1 MSWLDL
7 LGAAFAG
14 GFAGAFVVKLLDIG
28 YQEFRGRFERK
39 LGARRFVDENLDPV
53 LKAADELAAKLGAL
67 AKSDFRPL
75 RGGYRSHMDNHD
87 FGGLLFMLA
96 NFWACVERFRRKGLS
111 VSITQDDRGQT
122 FASFTS
128 CLESRMVRLVD
139 RMSQRAIAESI
150 LIRRDGDME
159 VIAFIDFVRKFED
172 GDDVRRWLDPIV
184 RILTRTKHTSVRQK
198 LLQYGAV
205 LHAMIDTL
213 DPKHRVTRKRPAYT
227 EKLSKRTWRNL
238 KYRVFGVYLTSVTDP
253 EKYLGPPKRR
263 P

>member
-1 MSWLDL
+1 M
-7 LGAAFAG
+7 AG
-14 GFAGAFVVKLLDIG
+14 GFVVKLLDIG
-28 YQEFRGRFERK
+28 YLEFRSRFERG
-39 LGARRFVDENLDPV
+39 LEARRFVDENLDPV

-67 AKSDFRPL
+67 SKSDFMPL
-75 RGGYRSHMDNHD
+75 RGGYRSHIDNHD
-87 FGGLLFMLA
+87 FSGLLFMLA

-111 VSITQDDRGQT
+111 VSISQDNRGQT

-150 LIRRDGDME
+150 LIRRDGEME
-159 VIAFIDFVRKFED
+159 VMAFVDFARKFED
-172 GDDVRRWLDPIV
+172 GDDVRRWLNPVV
-184 RILTRTKHTSVRQK
+184 RILTRTQHTSVRQM

-213 DPKHRVTRKRPAYT
+213 DPNHRVTRDRPAYT

-238 KYRVFGVYLTSVTDP
+238 KYRVFGVYLTSVANP